1 MNFIVLG
8 AGAIGCYVGGRL
20 ALAGQNVTL
29 VGRPRVIEP
38 LALGG
43 LTVTDLDGFKATL
56 AAKDLRLATSLAAR
70 ESNAGPD
77 AGATD
82 KSSAEPSVILL
93 CVKGGATESA
103 AHEIAQTCPAGTTVI
118 SLQNGMDNVAR
129 IQANAPGMVALA
141 GMVPYNVVMPDAN
154 HVHRGTTGA
163 LYMAKQAETQALV
176 PAWNAA
182 GLPLE
187 LTTDMQSVQWGKLLL
202 NLNNPVNALSN
213 LPLRTQLMDRD
224 YRRVVASLQTEA
236 LQALKAAG
244 IHPAKVATAPP
255 LWLPFILRLPNAI
268 FTRVAARMLR
278 MDAAAR
284 SSMWEDFQQGRVT
297 EIDDLCGAVVRL
309 AQAHGTQAA
318 ANAAMCRL
326 VSNHQPGQSMSG
338 AALRAA
344 LGT

>member
-1 MNFIVLG
+1 MNYVVLG

-20 ALAGQNVTL
+20 AAAGHTVTFI
-29 VGRPRVIEP
+29 GRPNVIAT
-38 LALGG
+38 LRQHG
-43 LTVTDLDGFKATL
+43 LTVTDLDGFKAHVPGNQLQL
-56 AAKDLRLATSLAAR
+56 AEHL
-70 ESNAGPD
+70 D
-77 AGATD
+77 AGLFNQAC
-82 KSSAEPSVILL
+82 AVLL
-93 CVKGGATESA
+93 CVKGGATSSTAQALA
-103 AHEIAQTCPAGTTVI
+103 AVCPAHTPVI
-118 SLQNGMDNVAR
+118 SLQNGVENTIR
-129 IQANAPGMVALA
+129 IRAEAPSLAVVA
-141 GMVPYNVVMPDAN
+141 GMVPFNVVMLPNA

-163 LYMAKQAETQALV
+163 LYMANQAETQVLV

-187 LTTDMQSVQWGKLLL
+187 LTDDMQSVQWGKLLL
-202 NLNNPVNALSN
+202 NLNNPVNALSD

-236 LQALKAAG
+236 LQALGAAG
-244 IHPAKVATAPP
+244 IRPAKVATAPP
-255 LWLPFILRLPNAI
+255 LWLPFILRLPNSI

-284 SSMWEDFQQGRVT
+284 SSMWEDFRQGRVT

-309 AQAHGTQAA
+309 AQAHGLQAPT
-318 ANAAMCRL
+318 NAAMCCL
-326 VSNHQPGQSMSG
+326 ITSHQPGQSMSG